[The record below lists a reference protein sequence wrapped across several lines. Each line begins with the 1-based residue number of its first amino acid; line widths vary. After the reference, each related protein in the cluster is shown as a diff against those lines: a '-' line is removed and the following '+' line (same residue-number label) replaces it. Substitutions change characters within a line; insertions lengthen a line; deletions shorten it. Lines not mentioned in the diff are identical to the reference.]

1 MLNSTLPAQG
11 DLEASLSLYQLL
23 DPEVLANPY
32 PLFHRIRSADPV
44 HWDMFLHSWVV
55 TRYDDVIRVLRTFS
69 ADRTP
74 TPEQLSSMG
83 LEQLS
88 PIAALMVKQMLF
100 MDAPMHTRIRS
111 LASFAFTPGR
121 VAVLRDRIV
130 RIADRLLARV
140 LDAGEMDVI
149 AQFASPLPA
158 IITASMLGVPE
169 EDHEQLKAWSASFAE
184 MLGNFQHNPDRIP
197 GILKTVEDMTA
208 YFRARIR
215 EQQRSPREG
224 LVHSLLTAEVNGDKL
239 TEEEVV
245 ANCIIT
251 MVGGQ
256 ETTTNLIGNG
266 VLMLLRHPGELQ
278 RLRSDRALLPSAV
291 EELLRYDSP
300 SQHTARI
307 APSNQTMGEK
317 EIRAGQAVIAVIA
330 AANRDP
336 DRFPD
341 PDRLDLGRTDNR
353 HLAFGW
359 ASHFCFGAPLARLE
373 GQIAFE
379 RLVQLPNLHLQAAP
393 LSWRSNLGLRGL
405 TALPVAFDRLASLP
419 RFENYK
425 N

>member
-1 MLNSTLPAQG
+1 MPNSTVPTQG

-44 HWDMFLHSWVV
+44 HWDVFLHSWVV
-55 TRYDDVIRVLRTFS
+55 TRYEDVIRVLRTFS

-74 TPEQLSSMG
+74 TPEQLSAMG
-83 LEQLS
+83 LEQLT

-111 LASFAFTPGR
+111 LAAFAFTPSR
-121 VAVLRDRIV
+121 VAVLRDRIT
-130 RIADRLLARV
+130 RIADRLLARA
-140 LDAGEMDVI
+140 LDAGKMDII
-149 AQFASPLPA
+149 AEFASPLPA
-158 IITASMLGVPE
+158 IITAAMLGVPE
-169 EDHEQLKAWSASFAE
+169 DDHEQLKIWSASFAE

-197 GILKTVEDMTA
+197 AILKTVEEMTD
-208 YFRARIR
+208 YFRDRIR
-215 EQQRSPREG
+215 EQKQCPREG
-224 LVHSLLTAEVNGDKL
+224 LVHSLLTAEVDGDRL

-266 VLMLLRHPGELQ
+266 VLMLLRHSGEMQ
-278 RLRSDRALLPSAV
+278 RLRLDRALLPSAV
-291 EELLRYDSP
+291 EELLRYDCP

-307 APSNQTMGEK
+307 APFDLTMGGK
-317 EIRAGQAVIAVIA
+317 EIHAGQAVIAVMA

-379 RLVQLPNLHLQAAP
+379 RLVQLPNLRLQPAP
-393 LSWRSNLGLRGL
+393 LTWRSNLGLRGL
-405 TALPVAFDRLASLP
+405 VALPVAFDR
-419 RFENYK
+419 EK

>member
-1 MLNSTLPAQG
+1 MPNSTVPTQG

-44 HWDMFLHSWVV
+44 HWDVFLHSWVV
-55 TRYDDVIRVLRTFS
+55 TRYEDVIRVLRTFS

-74 TPEQLSSMG
+74 TPEQLSAMG
-83 LEQLS
+83 LEQLT

-111 LASFAFTPGR
+111 LAAFAFTPSR
-121 VAVLRDRIV
+121 VAVLRDRIT
-130 RIADRLLARV
+130 RIADRLLARA
-140 LDAGEMDVI
+140 LDAGKMDII
-149 AQFASPLPA
+149 AEFASPLPA
-158 IITASMLGVPE
+158 IITAAMLGVPE
-169 EDHEQLKAWSASFAE
+169 DDHEQLKIWSASFAE

-197 GILKTVEDMTA
+197 AILKTVEEMTD
-208 YFRARIR
+208 YFRDRIR
-215 EQQRSPREG
+215 EQKQCPREG
-224 LVHSLLTAEVNGDKL
+224 LVHSLLTAEVDGDRL

-266 VLMLLRHPGELQ
+266 VLMLLRHPGEMQ
-278 RLRSDRALLPSAV
+278 RLRLDRALLPSAV
-291 EELLRYDSP
+291 EELLRYDCP

-307 APSNQTMGEK
+307 APFDLTMGGK
-317 EIRAGQAVIAVIA
+317 EIHAGQAVIAVMA

-379 RLVQLPNLHLQAAP
+379 RLVQLPNLRLQPAP
-393 LSWRSNLGLRGL
+393 LTWRSNLGLRGL
-405 TALPVAFDRLASLP
+405 VALPVAFDR
-419 RFENYK
+419 EK

>member
-1 MLNSTLPAQG
+1 MPNSTVPTQG

-44 HWDMFLHSWVV
+44 HWDVFLHSWVV
-55 TRYDDVIRVLRTFS
+55 TRYEDVIRVLRTFS

-74 TPEQLSSMG
+74 TPEQLSAMG
-83 LEQLS
+83 LEQLT

-111 LASFAFTPGR
+111 LAAFAFTPSR
-121 VAVLRDRIV
+121 VAVLRDRIT
-130 RIADRLLARV
+130 RIADRLLARA
-140 LDAGEMDVI
+140 LDAGKMDII
-149 AQFASPLPA
+149 AEFASPLPA
-158 IITASMLGVPE
+158 IITAAMLGVPE
-169 EDHEQLKAWSASFAE
+169 DDHEQLKVWSASFAE

-197 GILKTVEDMTA
+197 AILKTVEEMTD
-208 YFRARIR
+208 YFRDRIR
-215 EQQRSPREG
+215 EQKQCPREG
-224 LVHSLLTAEVNGDKL
+224 LVHSLLTAEVDGDRL

-266 VLMLLRHPGELQ
+266 VLMLLRHPGEMQ
-278 RLRSDRALLPSAV
+278 RLRLDRALLPSAV
-291 EELLRYDSP
+291 EELLRYDCP

-307 APSNQTMGEK
+307 APFDLTMGGK
-317 EIRAGQAVIAVIA
+317 EIQAGQAVIAVMA

-379 RLVQLPNLHLQAAP
+379 RLVQLPNLRLQPAP
-393 LSWRSNLGLRGL
+393 LTWRSNLGLRGL
-405 TALPVAFDRLASLP
+405 VALPVAFDR
-419 RFENYK
+419 EK

>member
-1 MLNSTLPAQG
+1 
-11 DLEASLSLYQLL
+11 
-23 DPEVLANPY
+23 
-32 PLFHRIRSADPV
+32 
-44 HWDMFLHSWVV
+44 
-55 TRYDDVIRVLRTFS
+55 
-69 ADRTP
+69 
-74 TPEQLSSMG
+74 
-83 LEQLS
+83 
-88 PIAALMVKQMLF
+88 
-100 MDAPMHTRIRS
+100 RIRS
-111 LASFAFTPGR
+111 LASFAFTPSR

-130 RIADRLLARV
+130 RVADQLLARV

-208 YFRARIR
+208 YFRDRIR
-215 EQQRSPREG
+215 EQKRSPREG

-266 VLMLLRHPGELQ
+266 VLMLLRHPRELE

-307 APSNQTMGEK
+307 APSNQMIGDK
-317 EIRAGQAVIAVIA
+317 EIRAGQAVIAVMA

-379 RLVQLPNLHLQAAP
+379 RL
-393 LSWRSNLGLRGL
+393 
-405 TALPVAFDRLASLP
+405 
-419 RFENYK
+419 
-425 N
+425 

>member
-44 HWDMFLHSWVV
+44 HWDVFLHSWVV

-111 LASFAFTPGR
+111 LASFAFTPSR
-121 VAVLRDRIV
+121 VTVLRDRIV
-130 RIADRLLARV
+130 RVADQLLARV

-197 GILKTVEDMTA
+197 SILKTVEDMTA
-208 YFRARIR
+208 YFRDRIR
-215 EQQRSPREG
+215 EQKRSPREG

-266 VLMLLRHPGELQ
+266 VLMLLRHPRELE

-307 APSNQTMGEK
+307 APSNQMIGDK
-317 EIRAGQAVIAVIA
+317 EIRAGQAVIAVMA

-379 RLVQLPNLHLQAAP
+379 RLVQLPNLHLQPTP

-405 TALPVAFDRLASLP
+405 TALPVAFGRLASLP
-419 RFENYK
+419 RFESYK

>member
-44 HWDMFLHSWVV
+44 HWDVFLHSWVV

-111 LASFAFTPGR
+111 LASFAFTPSR
-121 VAVLRDRIV
+121 VTVLRDRIV
-130 RIADRLLARV
+130 RVADQLLARV

-208 YFRARIR
+208 YFRDRIR
-215 EQQRSPREG
+215 EQKRSPREG

-266 VLMLLRHPGELQ
+266 VLMLLRHPRELE

-307 APSNQTMGEK
+307 APSNQMIGDK
-317 EIRAGQAVIAVIA
+317 EIRAGQAVIAVMA

-379 RLVQLPNLHLQAAP
+379 RLVQLPNLHLQPTP

-405 TALPVAFDRLASLP
+405 TALPVAFGRLASLP
-419 RFENYK
+419 RFESYK

>member
-1 MLNSTLPAQG
+1 MPNSTVPTQG

-44 HWDMFLHSWVV
+44 HWDVFLHSWVV
-55 TRYDDVIRVLRTFS
+55 TRYEDVIRVLRTFS

-74 TPEQLSSMG
+74 TPEQLSAMG
-83 LEQLS
+83 LEQLT

-111 LASFAFTPGR
+111 LAAFAFTPSR
-121 VAVLRDRIV
+121 VAVLRDRIT
-130 RIADRLLARV
+130 RIADRLLARA
-140 LDAGEMDVI
+140 LDAGKMDII
-149 AQFASPLPA
+149 AEFASPLPA
-158 IITASMLGVPE
+158 IITAAMLGVPE
-169 EDHEQLKAWSASFAE
+169 DDHEQLKIWSASFAE

-197 GILKTVEDMTA
+197 AILKTVEEMTD
-208 YFRARIR
+208 YFRDRIR
-215 EQQRSPREG
+215 EQKQCPREG
-224 LVHSLLTAEVNGDKL
+224 LVHSLLTAEVDGDRL

-266 VLMLLRHPGELQ
+266 VLMLLRHPGEMQ
-278 RLRSDRALLPSAV
+278 RLRLDRALLPSAV
-291 EELLRYDSP
+291 EELLRYDCP

-307 APSNQTMGEK
+307 APFDLTMGGK
-317 EIRAGQAVIAVIA
+317 EIHAGQAVIAVMA

-379 RLVQLPNLHLQAAP
+379 RLVQFPNLRLQPAP
-393 LSWRSNLGLRGL
+393 LTWRSNLGLRGL
-405 TALPVAFDRLASLP
+405 VALPVAFDR
-419 RFENYK
+419 EK

>member
-1 MLNSTLPAQG
+1 MLNSTVPAQG

-44 HWDMFLHSWVV
+44 HWDVFLHSWVV
-55 TRYDDVIRVLRTFS
+55 TRYEDVVRVLRTFS

-74 TPEQLSSMG
+74 TPEQLSAMG
-83 LEQLS
+83 LEQLT

-111 LASFAFTPGR
+111 LAAFAFTPSR
-121 VAVLRDRIV
+121 VAVLRDRIT
-130 RIADRLLARV
+130 RIADRLLARA
-140 LDAGEMDVI
+140 LDAGKMDII
-149 AQFASPLPA
+149 AEFASPLPA
-158 IITASMLGVPE
+158 IITAAMLGVPE
-169 EDHEQLKAWSASFAE
+169 DDHEQLKAWSASFAE

-197 GILKTVEDMTA
+197 AILKTVEEMTG
-208 YFRARIR
+208 YFRDRIR
-215 EQQRSPREG
+215 EQKQCPREG
-224 LVHSLLTAEVNGDKL
+224 LVHSLLTAEVDGDKL

-266 VLMLLRHPGELQ
+266 LLMLLRHPGEMQ
-278 RLRSDRALLPSAV
+278 RLRVDRALLPSAV
-291 EELLRYDSP
+291 EELLRYDCP

-307 APSNQTMGEK
+307 APSDLTMGGK
-317 EIRAGQAVIAVIA
+317 EIQAGQAVIAVMA

-379 RLVQLPNLHLQAAP
+379 RLVQLPNLRLQPAP
-393 LSWRSNLGLRGL
+393 LTWRSNLGLRGL
-405 TALPVAFDRLASLP
+405 VALPVAFDR
-419 RFENYK
+419 EK

>member
-1 MLNSTLPAQG
+1 MLNSIAQAQ
-11 DLEASLSLYQLL
+11 DDVEAGLSLYQLL
-23 DPEVLANPY
+23 NPEVLANPY

-44 HWDMFLHSWVV
+44 HWDVFLHSWVV
-55 TRYDDVIRVLRTFS
+55 TRYEDVIRVLRTFS

-74 TPEQLSSMG
+74 TPEQLRSMG

-111 LASFAFTPGR
+111 LASFAFTPNR
-121 VAVLRDRIV
+121 VAVLRDRIGRV
-130 RIADRLLARV
+130 ADRLLARV
-140 LDAGEMDVI
+140 LDHGEMDVI

-169 EDHEQLKAWSASFAE
+169 DDHEQLKAWSASFAE
-184 MLGNFQHNPDRIP
+184 MLGNFQHNPDHIP
-197 GILKTVEDMTA
+197 GILKTVQDMTA
-208 YFRARIR
+208 YFRDRIR
-215 EQQRSPREG
+215 EQKKHPREG
-224 LVHSLLTAEVNGDKL
+224 LVHALLTAEVNGDKL

-245 ANCIIT
+245 ANSIIT

-266 VLMLLRHPGELQ
+266 LLTLLRHPGEMQ
-278 RLRSDRALLPSAV
+278 RLRSNPALLASAV
-291 EELLRYDSP
+291 EELLRYEPP

-307 APSNQTMGEK
+307 APSNQMMGGK
-317 EIRAGQAVIAVIA
+317 ELQAGQAVIAVMA

-353 HLAFGW
+353 HLSFGW
-359 ASHFCFGAPLARLE
+359 ASHFCFGAPLARME

-379 RLVQLPNLHLQAAP
+379 RLVQLPNLRLQPAP
-393 LSWRSNLGLRGL
+393 LSWRTNLGLRGL
-405 TALPVAFDRLASLP
+405 TALPVSFDRRASLP
-419 RFENYK
+419 QFDS
-425 N
+425 

>member
-1 MLNSTLPAQG
+1 MPNSTVPTQG

-44 HWDMFLHSWVV
+44 HWDVFLHSWVV
-55 TRYDDVIRVLRTFS
+55 TRYEDVIRVLRTFS

-74 TPEQLSSMG
+74 TPEQLSAMG
-83 LEQLS
+83 LEQLT

-111 LASFAFTPGR
+111 LAAFAFTPSR
-121 VAVLRDRIV
+121 VAVLRDRIT
-130 RIADRLLARV
+130 RIADRLLARA
-140 LDAGEMDVI
+140 LDAGKMDII
-149 AQFASPLPA
+149 AEFASPLPA
-158 IITASMLGVPE
+158 IITAAMLGVPE
-169 EDHEQLKAWSASFAE
+169 DDHEQLKIWSASFAE

-197 GILKTVEDMTA
+197 AILKTVEEMTD
-208 YFRARIR
+208 YFRDRIR
-215 EQQRSPREG
+215 EQKQCPREG
-224 LVHSLLTAEVNGDKL
+224 LVHSLLTAEVDGDRL

-266 VLMLLRHPGELQ
+266 VLMLLRHPGEMQ
-278 RLRSDRALLPSAV
+278 RLRLDRALLPSAV
-291 EELLRYDSP
+291 EELLRYDCP

-307 APSNQTMGEK
+307 APFDLTMGGK
-317 EIRAGQAVIAVIA
+317 EIQAGQAVIAVMA

-379 RLVQLPNLHLQAAP
+379 RLVQLPNLRLQPAP
-393 LSWRSNLGLRGL
+393 LTWRSNLGLRGL
-405 TALPVAFDRLASLP
+405 VALPVAFDR
-419 RFENYK
+419 EK

>member
-1 MLNSTLPAQG
+1 MPNSTVPTQG

-44 HWDMFLHSWVV
+44 HWDVFLHSWVV
-55 TRYDDVIRVLRTFS
+55 TRYEDVIRVLRTFS

-74 TPEQLSSMG
+74 TPEQLSAMG
-83 LEQLS
+83 LEQLT

-111 LASFAFTPGR
+111 LAAFAFTPSR
-121 VAVLRDRIV
+121 VAVLRDRIT
-130 RIADRLLARV
+130 RIADRLLARA
-140 LDAGEMDVI
+140 LDAGKMDII
-149 AQFASPLPA
+149 AEFASPLPA
-158 IITASMLGVPE
+158 IITAAMLGVPE
-169 EDHEQLKAWSASFAE
+169 DDHEQLKIWSASFAE

-197 GILKTVEDMTA
+197 AILKTVEEMTD
-208 YFRARIR
+208 YFRDRIR
-215 EQQRSPREG
+215 EQKQCPREG
-224 LVHSLLTAEVNGDKL
+224 LVHSLLTAEVDGDRL

-266 VLMLLRHPGELQ
+266 VLMLLRHSGEMQ
-278 RLRSDRALLPSAV
+278 RLRLDRALLPSAV
-291 EELLRYDSP
+291 EELLRYDCP

-307 APSNQTMGEK
+307 APFDLTMGGK
-317 EIRAGQAVIAVIA
+317 EIHAGQAVIAVMA

-379 RLVQLPNLHLQAAP
+379 RLVQFPNLRLQPAP
-393 LSWRSNLGLRGL
+393 LTWRSNLGLRGL
-405 TALPVAFDRLASLP
+405 VALPVAFDR
-419 RFENYK
+419 EK

>member
-1 MLNSTLPAQG
+1 MPNSTVPTQG

-44 HWDMFLHSWVV
+44 HWDVFLHSWVV
-55 TRYDDVIRVLRTFS
+55 TRYEDVIRVLRTFS

-74 TPEQLSSMG
+74 TPEQLSAMG
-83 LEQLS
+83 LEQLT

-111 LASFAFTPGR
+111 LAAFAFTPSR
-121 VAVLRDRIV
+121 VAVLRDRIT
-130 RIADRLLARV
+130 RIADRLLARA
-140 LDAGEMDVI
+140 LDAGKMDII
-149 AQFASPLPA
+149 AEFASPLPA
-158 IITASMLGVPE
+158 IITAAMLGVPE
-169 EDHEQLKAWSASFAE
+169 DDHEQLKVWSASFAE

-197 GILKTVEDMTA
+197 AILKTVEEMTD
-208 YFRARIR
+208 YFRDRIR
-215 EQQRSPREG
+215 EQKQCPREG
-224 LVHSLLTAEVNGDKL
+224 LVHSLLTAEVDGDRL

-266 VLMLLRHPGELQ
+266 VLMLLRHPGEMQ
-278 RLRSDRALLPSAV
+278 RLRLDRALLPSAV
-291 EELLRYDSP
+291 EELLRYDCP

-307 APSNQTMGEK
+307 APFDLTMGGK
-317 EIRAGQAVIAVIA
+317 EIHAGQAVIAVMA

-379 RLVQLPNLHLQAAP
+379 RLVQLPNLRLQPAP
-393 LSWRSNLGLRGL
+393 LTWRSNLGLRGL
-405 TALPVAFDRLASLP
+405 VALPVAFDR
-419 RFENYK
+419 EK